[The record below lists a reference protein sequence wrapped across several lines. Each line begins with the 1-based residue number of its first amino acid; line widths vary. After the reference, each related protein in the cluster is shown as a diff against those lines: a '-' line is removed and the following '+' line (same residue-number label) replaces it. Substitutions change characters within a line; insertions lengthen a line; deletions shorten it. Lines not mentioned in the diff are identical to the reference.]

1 MESGTPL
8 GKIIGSPIGV
18 AGRAL
23 SFFMGLPTT
32 TVEGR
37 FFLAG
42 LVALGFL
49 ATATDRNYVLLTL
62 GVLISVVVVSVV
74 FSGLNLRGIEFRRSL
89 PDAVIAGE
97 PFSVRVRITNQRR
110 WFPARNVLLK
120 DALQSALTGQESR
133 CYAPLIPAGGHV
145 TFVYAARIRRRG
157 AYNITNALLSTRF
170 PFRLFVKRT
179 LARHPSRIVV
189 YPRTREVAGDRLPG
203 SRDLHLALAE
213 RSMRRPG
220 GDEFRSLR
228 DYRAGDDPRR
238 IAWRISARQ
247 QKLVLK
253 EMERENRGRVAVV
266 LATSLDGL
274 PPNRRRVAL
283 ERAVTLTAS
292 LVRYFHRERRA
303 FLFSAPGLTTEVFNR
318 LESMH
323 ACLEHLATIRADSR
337 CGPKAVL
344 SATLAR
350 RLSGRDVILVSPT
363 AKVEMESN
371 GHGYRLHFVDVLQP
385 GAERLL
391 RRGFA

>member
-1 MESGTPL
+1 M
-8 GKIIGSPIGV
+8 GV

-32 TVEGR
+32 TLEGR

-49 ATATDRNYVLLTL
+49 ATATDRNYVLLAL
-62 GVLISVVVVSVV
+62 GVLIAVVLVSVL
-74 FSGLNLRGIEFRRSL
+74 FSSLNLRGIEFRRAL

-97 PFSVRVRITNQRR
+97 AFTVRVRITNRRR

-133 CYAPLIPAGGHV
+133 CYARLNPAGGHV
-145 TFVYAARIRRRG
+145 TFVYTARIRRRG
-157 AYNITNALLSTRF
+157 AYNVTNALLSTRF
-170 PFRLFVKRT
+170 PFRLFVKRM

-203 SRDLHLALAE
+203 SRDLHLALCE
-213 RSMRRPG
+213 RSLRRPG

-247 QKLVLK
+247 GKLVLK

-283 ERAVTLTAS
+283 ERSVTLAAS

-303 FLFSAPGLTTEVFNR
+303 FLFSAPGLNAEVFNR

-323 ACLEHLATIRADSR
+323 ACLEHLATIRADSQW
-337 CGPKAVL
+337 GPRAVL
-344 SATLAR
+344 AAAGAR
-350 RLSGRDVILVSPT
+350 RLNGRDVILVSP
-363 AKVEMESN
+363 ARRRGEDLN
-371 GHGYRLHFVDVLQP
+371 GQGYRLHFVDVLRP
-385 GAERLL
+385 EAERFL
-391 RRGFA
+391 RGGFA

>member
-1 MESGTPL
+1 M
-8 GKIIGSPIGV
+8 GV

-23 SFFMGLPTT
+23 SIFMGLPTT
-32 TVEGR
+32 TLEGR

-49 ATATDRNYVLLTL
+49 ATATDRNYVLMVL
-62 GVLISVVVVSVV
+62 GVLIAVVLVSVV
-74 FSGLNLRGIEFRRSL
+74 FSSLNLRGIEFHRSL

-97 PFSVRVRITNQRR
+97 PFTVRVRITNRRR
-110 WFPARNVLLK
+110 WFPARNILLK

-133 CYAPLIPAGGHV
+133 CYAPMIPAGGHV

-157 AYNITNALLSTRF
+157 AYNITNALLTTRF
-170 PFRLFVKRT
+170 PFRLFVKRM

-203 SRDLHLALAE
+203 SRDMHLALSE
-213 RSMRRPG
+213 RSVRRPG

-274 PPNRRRVAL
+274 PANRRRVAL
-283 ERAVTLTAS
+283 ERSVTLAAS
-292 LVRYFHRERRA
+292 LIRYFHRERRA

-318 LESMH
+318 LETMH
-323 ACLEHLATIRADSR
+323 ACLEHLATIRADSAA
-337 CGPKAVL
+337 GPAAALKGAG
-344 SATLAR
+344 AR
-350 RLSGRDVILVSPT
+350 RLNGRDVILVSPT
-363 AKVEMESN
+363 SSGGTDLN
-371 GHGYRLHFVDVLQP
+371 SPGFRLHLVDVLEP